1 MLSNSSTEE
10 SLVSHVPF
18 GVQSPA
24 NKNIHSANFIDIKTL
39 RIFLKLKLS

>member
-10 SLVSHVPF
+10 SLVSQIPF

-24 NKNIHSANFIDIKTL
+24 NKNTYSANFTDIKTL
-39 RIFLKLKLS
+39 RIF